1 MSSNKRWAT
10 LRAIVLVSAGTICT
24 PPGYAA
30 ATGPCVGDSPV
41 SVTRWVWKHSPQLTG
56 ASSGRFVSA
65 EFLSAIRHDAA
76 QAKANDEI
84 CGLCGGDLWTDS
96 QEGYARA
103 PMNFKET
110 GRTTDSAEV
119 VYSFRFSVER
129 TGPTEPRSTRILL
142 RKERGC
148 WKIDDI
154 VHGSG
159 SLKSLVSGA

>member
-1 MSSNKRWAT
+1 MSSNKRWT
-10 LRAIVLVSAGTICT
+10 HLRAIALISACAGYW
-24 PPGYAA
+24 PLAYAA
-30 ATGPCVGDSPV
+30 TIERCVGDSPI
-41 SVTRWVWKHSPQLTG
+41 SVTRWVWKHSPQLT
-56 ASSGRFVSA
+56 AANSDRFVSA
-65 EFLSAIRHDAA
+65 AFLSAIRGDIAR
-76 QAKANDEI
+76 AKANDDI

-103 PMNFKET
+103 PMDFKEAQ
-110 GRTTDSAEV
+110 RAADSAEV

-129 TGPTEPRSTRILL
+129 TGPSEPRNTRILL

-159 SLKSLVSGA
+159 SLRSLVSGT